1 MPEMQIATNAA
12 KSDILLEFVRKN
24 GKTMKI
30 AQSKRSSEKEALSDL
45 LMNYQDTSHPAT
57 GVTPAAMLLR
67 DGAKSTFPKRAISAE
82 QAEEARDHDEELKKD
97 HQKKINASKK
107 RVPSEF

>member
-1 MPEMQIATNAA
+1 
-12 KSDILLEFVRKN
+12 
-24 GKTMKI
+24 MKI

-45 LMNYQDTSHPAT
+45 LMNYQDTPHPAT

-67 DGAKSTFPKRAISAE
+67 DGAKRTFPRRAISAE

-97 HQKKINASKK
+97 HQKKINASKY